1 MNDPETKTQIT
12 AEDIRNGLRSGVVRL
27 ITDPNLGC
35 GTVCGI
41 GENWFYFGGLTA
53 EEMTPE
59 EYLRDIPE
67 DDIVREIVETLDD
80 FKCLP
85 DVFEDEYNYYL
96 AILTENANA

>member
-1 MNDPETKTQIT
+1 
-12 AEDIRNGLRSGVVRL
+12 
-27 ITDPNLGC
+27 
-35 GTVCGI
+35 
-41 GENWFYFGGLTA
+41 
-53 EEMTPE
+53 MTPE